1 MKKRI
6 SDEGFQRIAQ
16 GVGTLPTLQM
26 NPGELAEI
34 DELTPTEP
42 VTPPYELTDEQRRQI
57 DEQLGYY
64 PQVDPQGAPTQVGF
78 TPPAEAPQMS
88 ENAQELVNLLKGTFP
103 ADYLFDEIIRKMDP
117 AVLEEILQTISDEHD
132 VMPTAELD
140 PEDFDLGF

>member
-6 SDEGFQRIAQ
+6 SDAGFRRIAQ

-26 NPGELAEI
+26 NPGELADI
-34 DELTPTEP
+34 DESTPTQP
-42 VTPPYELTDEQRRQI
+42 AGPAYELTDEERKQI

-64 PQVDPQGAPTQVGF
+64 PQGDPQGAPTQVGF

-88 ENAQELVNLLKGTFP
+88 ENAQELVNFLKGAFP
-103 ADYLFDEIIRKMDP
+103 SDYLFDEVVRRMDP
-117 AVLEEILQTISDEHD
+117 AALEEILQTISDEHD

-140 PEDFDLGF
+140 PEDFDFGF